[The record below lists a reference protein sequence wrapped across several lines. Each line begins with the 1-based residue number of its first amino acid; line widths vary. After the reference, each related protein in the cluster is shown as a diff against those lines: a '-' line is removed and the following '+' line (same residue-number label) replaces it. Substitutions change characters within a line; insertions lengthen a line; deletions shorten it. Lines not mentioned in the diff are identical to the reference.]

1 MNPCSRPELFP
12 AVRPTA
18 SPLPEALLR
27 SLEGLPGYDR
37 AVFEAIHAEG
47 EVRTSIRLN
56 PVKRKDRSMSS
67 LAEALPAPMGQPVT
81 TSPVPWWEG
90 GCRVQPRPSF
100 AFDPLWHA
108 GAYYVQEASSMFLGY
123 AVQQLMGDRR
133 DLRVLDVCAAP
144 GGKSTQLATLPQT
157 GLLLSNETIRT
168 RVPVLHENLV
178 KWGSPRT
185 FVSNE
190 DPSALARLTG
200 FFDLMVVD
208 APCSGSGLFRRD
220 PAAVAEW
227 SPANVELC
235 SRRQRRILAE
245 ALPALAPGG
254 VLVYSTCSYSRE
266 EDEDIL
272 DWLVREQGLEGLRI
286 RITEE
291 WGIVESKTE
300 TGTVGYRFYPDR
312 LEGEGFFL
320 ACLRKGEGQPAAI
333 KSERP
338 ARSLAWKGT
347 DLADWL
353 SDPEALHFSE
363 RDGNLIAVPMELA
376 ADVAGIAGQIRLRKS
391 GVLAGRLLRGSLLP
405 DHELAMSTLLNP
417 GRPILPLS
425 REDAIRY
432 LRKDAV
438 QPAGQ
443 TQGWALASWMGL
455 PLGWLKCMP
464 NRSNNHY
471 PSEWRIRNAGP
482 PAMGKVAWSD
492 GAG

>member
-1 MNPCSRPELFP
+1 M
-12 AVRPTA
+12 RPTA
-18 SPLPEALLR
+18 RPLPEALLH

-37 AVFEAIHAEG
+37 AAFEAVHAEAAA
-47 EVRTSIRLN
+47 RASIRLN
-56 PVKRKDRSMSS
+56 PVKWRDRDMAD
-67 LAEALPAPMGQPVT
+67 LAEVLPSPMGQAVT

-108 GAYYVQEASSMFLGY
+108 GAYYVQEASSMFLGH
-123 AVQQLMGDRR
+123 AVRELMGDRR
-133 DLRVLDVCAAP
+133 GLRVLDVCAAP

-178 KWGSPRT
+178 KWGSPRS

-190 DPSALARLTG
+190 DPSALARLEG

-220 PAAVAEW
+220 PAAIEEW
-227 SPANVELC
+227 SPAHVDLC

-266 EDEDIL
+266 EDEEIL

-286 RITEE
+286 RIHEE
-291 WGIVESKTE
+291 WGVVESVTP
-300 TGTVGYRFYPDR
+300 TGAVGYRFYPDR
-312 LEGEGFFL
+312 LAGEGFFL
-320 ACLRKGEGQPAAI
+320 ACLRKGEGTPASALTA
-333 KSERP
+333 RP
-338 ARSLAWKGT
+338 PRSVAWKGS
-347 DLADWL
+347 DLADWI

-363 RDGNLIAVPMELA
+363 RDGNLIAVPMDLA
-376 ADVAGIAGQIRLRKS
+376 GDVAAITGLIRLRKS
-391 GVLAGRLLRGSLLP
+391 GVMAGRLLRGSLLP
-405 DHELAMSTLLNP
+405 DHELAMSTLLHP
-417 GRPILPLS
+417 GRPLLPLS
-425 REDAIRY
+425 REDAVRY
-432 LRKDAV
+432 LRKEAV
-438 QPAGQ
+438 QPDGQ

-471 PSEWRIRNAGP
+471 PSEWRIRSAGP
-482 PAMGKVAWSD
+482 PEMGKDTWGD
-492 GAG
+492 GSE

>member
-1 MNPCSRPELFP
+1 
-12 AVRPTA
+12 VRPAA

-37 AVFEAIHAEG
+37 AAFEAVHAEG
-47 EVRTSIRLN
+47 EARTSLRLN
-56 PVKRKDRSMSS
+56 PGKWKDRGMLN
-67 LAEALPAPMGQPVT
+67 LADALPSPMGQGVAT
-81 TSPVPWWEG
+81 TPVPWWEG

-108 GAYYVQEASSMFLGY
+108 GAYYVQEASSMFLGH
-123 AVQQLMGDRR
+123 AVRELMGDRR
-133 DLRVLDVCAAP
+133 ALRVLDLCAAP
-144 GGKSTQLATLPQT
+144 GGKSTQLATLPHT

-185 FVSNE
+185 FISNE
-190 DPSALARLTG
+190 DPSALARMEG
-200 FFDLMVVD
+200 FFDLMIVD

-220 PAAVAEW
+220 PAAIEEW
-227 SPANVELC
+227 SPAHVELC

-286 RITEE
+286 RIHEE
-291 WGIVESKTE
+291 WGVVESVTP
-300 TGTVGYRFYPDR
+300 TGAVGYRFYPDR
-312 LEGEGFFL
+312 LAGEGFFL
-320 ACLRKGEGQPAAI
+320 ACLRKGEGASATAM
-333 KSERP
+333 SARP
-338 ARSLAWKGT
+338 PRSVAWKGS
-347 DLADWL
+347 DLADWI

-363 RDGNLIAVPMELA
+363 RDGNLIAVPMDLA
-376 ADVAGIAGQIRLRKS
+376 GDVATIAGLVRLRKS
-391 GVLAGRLLRGSLLP
+391 GVMAGRLLRGNLLP
-405 DHELAMSTLLNP
+405 DHELAMSTLLHP

-425 REDAIRY
+425 REDALRY
-432 LRKDAV
+432 LRKEAV
-438 QPAGQ
+438 PPDGQ

-464 NRSNNHY
+464 GRSNNHY
-471 PSEWRIRNAGP
+471 PSEWRIRSAGP
-482 PAMGKVAWSD
+482 PAARKDARGD
-492 GAG
+492 GPG